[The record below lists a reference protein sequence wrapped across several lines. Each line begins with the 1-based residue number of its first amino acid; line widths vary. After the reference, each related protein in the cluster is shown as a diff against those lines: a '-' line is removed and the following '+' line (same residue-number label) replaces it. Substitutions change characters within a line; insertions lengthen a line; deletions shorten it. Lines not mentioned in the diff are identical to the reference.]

1 MRLSHWPRV
10 IAPEQM
16 RNKCE
21 VMADAV
27 LMVAGKVMR
36 ATCGFSAVSDC
47 LALPAC
53 LFDRLRPAL

>member
-36 ATCGFSAVSDC
+36 ATCGFSAV
-47 LALPAC
+47 
-53 LFDRLRPAL
+53 